1 MRDALF
7 MLLFIVTGQVE
18 AYTIGSLHD
27 RTYSSFSKLYVATD
41 SLDKTLTVPLFAD
54 SNSSSKRRNRL
65 VRFIIE
71 RLLHR
76 YGKSSIQRS
85 SIHLSDSRLYMHTDE
100 HLDETPLQ
108 AASDHSISSAPS
120 QIFADTSK
128 EMKNPAGMKTP
139 RTLLDWMVNIIINA
153 FTFEPTEDLK
163 VRINPS
169 RKMISSLVQGEF
181 NGDISIQFKKIYF
194 QALKVTGGGTLKFMA
209 VRINFYSWILTHI
222 TSTVQQVFRLGGTTT
237 LNHRFPSPFK
247 LQAYQVS
254 LTNDDL
260 LQSSCIR
267 MGLRNLFRRILKSLS
282 YLAPKDVIVQSAY
295 ILVSSFMFYI
305 PMIQ

>member
-18 AYTIGSLHD
+18 AYTIGSPHD

-41 SLDKTLTVPLFAD
+41 SLDKSLIAPLFAD
-54 SNSSSKRRNRL
+54 TNNSSKRRNRL

-76 YGKSSIQRS
+76 YGKSSMQQRS

-100 HLDETPLQ
+100 HLDETPLH
-108 AASDHSISSAPS
+108 AATDHSISSVPS
-120 QIFADTSK
+120 QIFTDTSK
-128 EMKNPAGMKTP
+128 EMKNRMKTP
-139 RTLLDWMVNIIINA
+139 RTLLDWMVNLIINA

-163 VRINPS
+163 VRIKPS
-169 RKMISSLVQGEF
+169 RKMMSSLMQGEF

-295 ILVSSFMFYI
+295 ILVSSFMSYI
-305 PMIQ
+305 PMIP